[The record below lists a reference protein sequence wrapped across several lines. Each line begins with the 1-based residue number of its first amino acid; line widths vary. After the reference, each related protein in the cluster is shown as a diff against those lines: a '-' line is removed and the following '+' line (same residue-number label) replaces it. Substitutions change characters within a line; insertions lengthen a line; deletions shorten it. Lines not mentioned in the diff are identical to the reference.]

1 MRGREA
7 ILPRKNSLFQRTK
20 SRALLGDIFLKLIST
35 REFSAANSF
44 HRLTRLPRYAA
55 EPSAKP
61 HDWMSWNYRQP
72 LATASNPAPE
82 IPRCPVTRPR
92 VENFSPRARLPKRH
106 FLSDIE
112 ASPVL
117 PISNLKDTTQCV
129 IP

>member
-1 MRGREA
+1 MREREA

-61 HDWMSWNYRQP
+61 HDWMSWNYRQR
-72 LATASNPAPE
+72 LATASNPAPKSPAAPSPAPASR
-82 IPRCPVTRPR
+82 IFRPAHACR
-92 VENFSPRARLPKRH
+92 
-106 FLSDIE
+106 
-112 ASPVL
+112 
-117 PISNLKDTTQCV
+117 KDTLS
-129 IP
+129 